1 MHCSSIN
8 LSICARDYVLEIII
22 TSTALASFELDSL
35 FSDYISTQIAKVETE
50 ATITVSLAVDALP
63 SHFTDL
69 TILQTE

>member
-8 LSICARDYVLEIII
+8 LSICARDYVLEII

-35 FSDYISTQIAKVETE
+35 FSDYISTQIAEVETE